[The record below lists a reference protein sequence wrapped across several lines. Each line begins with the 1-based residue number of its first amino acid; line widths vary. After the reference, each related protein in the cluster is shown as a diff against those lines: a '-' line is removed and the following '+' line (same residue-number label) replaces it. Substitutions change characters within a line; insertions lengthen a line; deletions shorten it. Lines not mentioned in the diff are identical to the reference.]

1 MRVLAVAAVLTLAVA
16 APAAG
21 APSLASS
28 GCPLF
33 PADNV
38 WHADVSRLPVHPRSG
53 AYLEAMGA
61 GAGIHADF
69 GSGTWEGGPIGIPYT
84 VVGAGQP
91 RVPVRFG
98 YAGESDPGPY
108 PVPPD
113 APVEGGPDAG
123 GDRHVLVVQAGS
135 CRLYELF
142 DAHREGGGWRAGSG
156 AVWDLRS
163 NRLRPAGW
171 TSADAAGLPI
181 LAGLVRYEEV
191 ARGRVDHAIR
201 VTVDRSQASFLWPA
215 RHHAGQAGASLPPM
229 GLRLRLRAGVEL
241 GGFPYQARVILQAM
255 RTHGLVVADNGS
267 SGFIGGV
274 PDERWDNNALQQL
287 RRVTLADFEAVD
299 TSGLRVSPASAAA
312 RGAARSG
319 PDPAATAVPA
329 RTAAGAAAVLP
340 GVGRRVLVEPRVGSA
355 PGPATPPTTPVP
367 DPAAAR
373 GSAPEP
379 PALLPQV
386 LTVVLGLTAA
396 ALAAREVARRTRAHG
411 SPTGPPGGGGPPAA
425 MSGPRS
431 RPTRTRRPP
440 GAHDRPAAAASRVG
454 RRPRSLRRPARRAGG
469 PMAGGADV
477 LRGIG
482 MFLGTPGVRLL
493 GIVPVLLAGVL
504 VLALLGLLVVYLD
517 ELADALTPFAD
528 RWDES
533 SRTLVRVGTG
543 LVVLLG
549 STALLVVSFTVIC
562 QIIGQP
568 FYERISDR
576 IEHDLGVHRG
586 GAGQGAPW
594 WRSFP
599 RASLESAL
607 LLAMTLACTAPL
619 FVLGL
624 FPVFGQTVVPVL
636 QTLVAGFFL
645 AVELLAIPLE
655 RRGLHLAG
663 RLRFVWR
670 HRGQTLGF
678 GITAFLLF
686 LVPLMNVLAMP
697 GAVVGATLLVRRL
710 SGDQVVR
717 PGPR

>member
-163 NRLRPAGW
+163 NRLRPSGW

-274 PDERWDNNALQQL
+274 PDERWDNDALQQL

-312 RGAARSG
+312 RGATRSG

-329 RTAAGAAAVLP
+329 RTATGAAAVLP

-411 SPTGPPGGGGPPAA
+411 SPDGPSRRRGPGGRHVRTEVPPDPDQTP
-425 MSGPRS
+425 S
-431 RPTRTRRPP
+431 RRP
-440 GAHDRPAAAASRVG
+440 
-454 RRPRSLRRPARRAGG
+454 
-469 PMAGGADV
+469 
-477 LRGIG
+477 
-482 MFLGTPGVRLL
+482 
-493 GIVPVLLAGVL
+493 
-504 VLALLGLLVVYLD
+504 
-517 ELADALTPFAD
+517 
-528 RWDES
+528 
-533 SRTLVRVGTG
+533 
-543 LVVLLG
+543 
-549 STALLVVSFTVIC
+549 
-562 QIIGQP
+562 
-568 FYERISDR
+568 
-576 IEHDLGVHRG
+576 
-586 GAGQGAPW
+586 
-594 WRSFP
+594 
-599 RASLESAL
+599 
-607 LLAMTLACTAPL
+607 
-619 FVLGL
+619 
-624 FPVFGQTVVPVL
+624 
-636 QTLVAGFFL
+636 
-645 AVELLAIPLE
+645 
-655 RRGLHLAG
+655 
-663 RLRFVWR
+663 
-670 HRGQTLGF
+670 
-678 GITAFLLF
+678 
-686 LVPLMNVLAMP
+686 
-697 GAVVGATLLVRRL
+697 
-710 SGDQVVR
+710 
-717 PGPR
+717 